1 MLALV
6 IAACLSNTGP
16 CRNFQLLY
24 DPQDVSLVRCVSVGQ
39 VEIARWK
46 ESHPKWAVRRWSCGY
61 LKPGTAD
68 L

>member
-6 IAACLSNTGP
+6 IAACLANTGP

-24 DPQDVSLVRCVSVGQ
+24 DSHDVSLMHCMSVGQ
-39 VEIARWK
+39 AEIALWK
-46 ESHPKWAVRRWSCGY
+46 ESHPKWAVRRWNCGY
-61 LKPGTAD
+61 LEPGTAD